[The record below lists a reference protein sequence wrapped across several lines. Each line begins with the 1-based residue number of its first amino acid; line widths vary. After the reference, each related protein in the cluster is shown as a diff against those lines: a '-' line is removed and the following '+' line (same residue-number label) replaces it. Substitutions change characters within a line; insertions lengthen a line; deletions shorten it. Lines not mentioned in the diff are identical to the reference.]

1 MRYISD
7 IEKQI
12 KEIEEEIF
20 STQYNKATEHH
31 IGKLKAKLAQLK
43 EQLER
48 EKSRKGGGKG
58 FLIKKS
64 GDATVAILG
73 FPNVGKSTLLKQLTG
88 VETKV
93 ADYDFTTI
101 KVIPGMMKHNGAN
114 IQILDLPGIIK
125 GASVGRGRGREIL
138 SAIRNIDLAL
148 IIVDSNNNIPNQ
160 ISEIIKELYAAGIRL
175 NEKPPDI
182 KIVPKSEGGINISK
196 TISLKISDKTIK
208 AIVSEYYVNAD
219 VIIKEDVNEDQLIDY
234 LSKNRAYIKAIVVAN
249 KIDMTKG
256 ENIIDEIMVDGKK
269 WKIIPVSAKEK
280 INLNLLKK
288 EIFSELNLI
297 RIYLK
302 PIGGDIDYNK
312 PMILKKNALVEDV
325 CKKLHR
331 DFVNKFKYALVWGKS
346 VKYPGQR
353 VGLDH
358 VLEDEDVVTIISKR

>member
-1 MRYISD
+1 MKSISD

-12 KEIEEEIF
+12 KQIEEEILN
-20 STQYNKATEHH
+20 TQYNKATEHH
-31 IGKLKAKLAQLK
+31 IGKLKAKLAQLR

-73 FPNVGKSTLLKQLTG
+73 FPNIGKSTLLKELTG

-101 KVIPGMMKHNGAN
+101 KVIPGMMRYNGAS
-114 IQILDLPGIIK
+114 IQILDLPGIIR

-138 SAIRNIDLAL
+138 SAIRSVDLAL
-148 IIVDSNNNIPNQ
+148 IMVDSND
-160 ISEIIKELYAAGIRL
+160 ISSQLGEIIKELYAAGIRL

-196 TISLKISDKTIK
+196 TVNLKISDRTIK
-208 AIVSEYYVNAD
+208 AIVSEYYINAD
-219 VIIKEDVNEDQLIDY
+219 VIIKEEVTEDQLIDY
-234 LSKNRAYIKAIVVAN
+234 LAKNRAYVKAMVVAN
-249 KIDMTKG
+249 KIDMVKKDI
-256 ENIIDEIMVDGKK
+256 EHEIMVNGRR
-269 WKIIPVSAKEK
+269 WRVIPISAKEK
-280 INLNLLKK
+280 INLDLLKK
-288 EIFSELNLI
+288 EIFNELNLI

-302 PIGGDIDYNK
+302 PVDGEVDYTR
-312 PMILKKNALVEDV
+312 PMILKRGAIVEDV
-325 CKKLHR
+325 CKNLHR
-331 DFVNKFKYALVWGKS
+331 DFVNKCKYAIVWGKS
-346 VKYPGQR
+346 AKYPGQR

-358 VLEDEDVVTIISKR
+358 VLEDEDIITIVSKR

>member
-1 MRYISD
+1 MKSISD

-12 KEIEEEIF
+12 KQIEEEILN
-20 STQYNKATEHH
+20 TQYNKATEHH
-31 IGKLKAKLAQLK
+31 IGKLKAKLAQLR

-73 FPNVGKSTLLKQLTG
+73 FPNIGKSTLLKELTG

-101 KVIPGMMKHNGAN
+101 KVIPGMMRYNGAS
-114 IQILDLPGIIK
+114 IQILDLPGIIR

-138 SAIRNIDLAL
+138 SAIRSVDLAL
-148 IIVDSNNNIPNQ
+148 IMVDSND
-160 ISEIIKELYAAGIRL
+160 ISSQLGEIIKELYAAGIRL

-196 TISLKISDKTIK
+196 TVNLKISDRTIK
-208 AIVSEYYVNAD
+208 AIVSEYYINAD
-219 VIIKEDVNEDQLIDY
+219 VIIKEEVTEDQLIDY
-234 LSKNRAYIKAIVVAN
+234 LAKNRAYVKAIVVAN
-249 KIDMTKG
+249 KIDMVKKDI
-256 ENIIDEIMVDGKK
+256 EHEIMVNGRR
-269 WKIIPVSAKEK
+269 WRVIPISAKEK
-280 INLNLLKK
+280 INLDLLKK
-288 EIFSELNLI
+288 EIFNELNLI

-302 PIGGDIDYNK
+302 PVDGEVDYTR
-312 PMILKKNALVEDV
+312 PMILKRGAIVEDV
-325 CKKLHR
+325 CKNLHR
-331 DFVNKFKYALVWGKS
+331 DFVNKFKYAIVWGKS
-346 VKYPGQR
+346 AKYPGQR

-358 VLEDEDVVTIISKR
+358 VLEDEDIITIVSKR